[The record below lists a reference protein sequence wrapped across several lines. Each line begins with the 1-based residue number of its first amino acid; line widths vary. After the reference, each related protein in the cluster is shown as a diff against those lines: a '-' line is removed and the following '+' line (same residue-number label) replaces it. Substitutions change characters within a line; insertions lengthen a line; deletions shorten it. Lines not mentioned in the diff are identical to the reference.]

1 MNASDNVPIWVYP
14 LAGGVVLIAA
24 IVAGVRAY
32 LARRIE
38 RRNQDRIE
46 SIAYEV
52 LRNVLIPNGSGGQLH
67 LNYLLLTE
75 RGLLIIDLFDIPGA
89 VFGGD
94 QMFQWTAI
102 GRKLRFTFSNP
113 QPILYDR
120 IAAVKLLAGDVP
132 VDGRLVFTQRSDF
145 PKGKPKYV
153 VRIDQLA
160 SVFPIVDR
168 SRSNVVAAFGD
179 VWQSIKK
186 QAQPNLHG

>member
-1 MNASDNVPIWVYP
+1 MSPTESVPIWVYP
-14 LAGGVVLIAA
+14 LAGGVLLTAAVIA
-24 IVAGVRAY
+24 GTRAY
-32 LARRIE
+32 MARRIE

-120 IAAVKLLAGDVP
+120 IAAVKLLSGDVP
-132 VDGRLVFTQRSDF
+132 VDGRLVFTQRSEF

-153 VRIDQLA
+153 VRIDQLNSA
-160 SVFPIVDR
+160 FPTVDR
-168 SRSNVVAAFGD
+168 SRSNVVAAFAD

>member
-1 MNASDNVPIWVYP
+1 MTDRVPVWVYP
-14 LAGGVVLIAA
+14 
-24 IVAGVRAY
+24 VAGAVLLIVVITAGIRAW
-32 LARRIE
+32 LARRVE
-38 RRNQDRIE
+38 RRNQERIE

-132 VDGRLVFTQRSDF
+132 VEGRLVFTQRSDF
-145 PKGKPKYV
+145 PKGKPKHV
-153 VRIDQLA
+153 VRIDQLTSA
-160 SVFPIVDR
+160 FPEIDR
-168 SRSNVVAAFGD
+168 SRSNVVAAFAD
-179 VWQSIKK
+179 VWQNIKK
-186 QAQPNLHG
+186 NAQPNLQG

>member
-1 MNASDNVPIWVYP
+1 MSPTESVPIWVYP
-14 LAGGVVLIAA
+14 LAGGVLLTAAVIA
-24 IVAGVRAY
+24 GTRAY
-32 LARRIE
+32 MARRIE

-120 IAAVKLLAGDVP
+120 IAAVKLLSGDVP
-132 VDGRLVFTQRSDF
+132 VDGRLVFTQRSEF

-153 VRIDQLA
+153 VRIDQLN
-160 SVFPIVDR
+160 SVFPTVDR
-168 SRSNVVAAFGD
+168 SRSNVVAAFAD

>member
-1 MNASDNVPIWVYP
+1 MSEVVPFWVYP
-14 LAGGVVLIAA
+14 LAGATLLTAA

-32 LARRIE
+32 LSGRIV
-38 RRNQDRIE
+38 RRNQQRIE
-46 SIAYEV
+46 AIAYEV

-75 RGLLIIDLFDIPGA
+75 RGLLVIDMFDIPGA

-132 VDGRLVFTQRSDF
+132 VEGRLVFTQRGEF

-153 VRIDQLA
+153 VRIDQLSTA
-160 SVFPIVDR
+160 FPIVDR
-168 SRSNVVAAFGD
+168 SRSNAAAAFAD
-179 VWQSIKK
+179 VWNNIKK

>member
-1 MNASDNVPIWVYP
+1 MNENVPGWVLP
-14 LAGGVVLIAA
+14 VAVGVVLVAG
-24 IVAGVRAY
+24 VSAGVRA
-32 LARRIE
+32 LLGRRAE
-38 RRNQDRIE
+38 RRNQERIE

-52 LRNVLIPNGSGGQLH
+52 LRNVLIPNGNGGQLH

-132 VDGRLVFTQRSDF
+132 VEGRLVFTQRSDF
-145 PKGKPKYV
+145 PKGKPKHV
-153 VRIDQLA
+153 VRIDQLTG
-160 SVFPIVDR
+160 SFPQVDR
-168 SRSNVVAAFGD
+168 SRANVVAAFAD
-179 VWQSIKK
+179 VWQNIKK
-186 QAQPNLHG
+186 NTQPNLHG

>member
-1 MNASDNVPIWVYP
+1 VSDAVPVWVYP
-14 LAGGVVLIAA
+14 VAGAVVVTAA
-24 IVAGVRAY
+24 VVAGVRAY
-32 LARRIE
+32 LSRRID

-52 LRNVLIPNGSGGQLH
+52 LRNVLIPNGNGGQLH

-120 IAAVKLLAGDVP
+120 IAAVKLLAGEVP
-132 VDGRLVFTQRSDF
+132 VEGRLVFTQRSEF

-153 VRIDQLA
+153 VRMDQLTTA
-160 SVFPIVDR
+160 FPVIDR
-168 SRSNVVAAFGD
+168 SRGNVAAAFSD
-179 VWQSIKK
+179 VWQNIKK
-186 QAQPNLHG
+186 QAHPNLHG

>member
-1 MNASDNVPIWVYP
+1 MSDGLPIWVYP
-14 LAGGVVLIAA
+14 LAGAA
-24 IVAGVRAY
+24 LLTAIITAGVRA
-32 LARRIE
+32 LMTRRAE

-52 LRNVLIPNGSGGQLH
+52 LRNVLIPNGNGGQLH

-120 IAAVKLLAGDVP
+120 IAAVKLLAGEVP
-132 VDGRLVFTQRSDF
+132 VEGRLVFTQRSDF

-153 VRIDQLA
+153 VQIDQLNTA
-160 SVFPIVDR
+160 FPIVDR
-168 SRSNVVAAFGD
+168 SRSNVAAAFAD
-179 VWQSIKK
+179 VWQNIKK
-186 QAQPNLHG
+186 HAQPNLHG

>member
-1 MNASDNVPIWVYP
+1 VTEELPIWVYP
-14 LAGGVVLIAA
+14 VAGAALLTAA
-24 IVAGVRAY
+24 IFAGVPAYVTRRA
-32 LARRIE
+32 E

-52 LRNVLIPNGSGGQLH
+52 LRNVLIPNGNGGQLH

-75 RGLLIIDLFDIPGA
+75 RGLLVIDLFDIPGA

-120 IAAVKLLAGDVP
+120 IAAVKLLAGNVP
-132 VDGRLVFTQRSDF
+132 VDGRLVFTQRGEF

-153 VRIDQLA
+153 VRIDQLT
-160 SVFPIVDR
+160 SSFPLVDR

-179 VWQSIKK
+179 VWQNIKK
-186 QAQPNLHG
+186 HAQPNLHG

>member
-1 MNASDNVPIWVYP
+1 MTDEVPIWIYP
-14 LAGGVVLIAA
+14 LAGVALLTAVT
-24 IVAGVRAY
+24 VAGVRAY
-32 LARRIE
+32 LSRRAE

-52 LRNVLIPNGSGGQLH
+52 LRNVLIPNGNGGQLH

-89 VFGGD
+89 IFGGD

-102 GRKLRFTFSNP
+102 GRKLRFTFANP

-120 IAAVKLLAGDVP
+120 IAAVKLLAGEVP
-132 VDGRLVFTQRSDF
+132 VEGRLVFTQRSEF

-153 VRIDQLA
+153 VRIDQLGTH
-160 SVFPIVDR
+160 FPIVDR
-168 SRSNVVAAFGD
+168 SRGNVAAAFAD
-179 VWQSIKK
+179 VWQNIKK
-186 QAQPNLHG
+186 HAQPNLHD

>member
-1 MNASDNVPIWVYP
+1 IYP
-14 LAGGVVLIAA
+14 LVGVALLTTAT
-24 IVAGVRAY
+24 VAGVRA
-32 LARRIE
+32 LMTRRAE
-38 RRNQDRIE
+38 RRNQERIE

-52 LRNVLIPNGSGGQLH
+52 LRNVLIPNGNGGQLH

-120 IAAVKLLAGDVP
+120 IAAVKLLAGEVP
-132 VDGRLVFTQRSDF
+132 VEGRLVFTQRGDF

-160 SVFPIVDR
+160 TAFPIVDR
-168 SRSNVVAAFGD
+168 SRGNVAAAFSD
-179 VWQSIKK
+179 VWQNIKK
-186 QAQPNLHG
+186 HTQPNLHG

>member
-1 MNASDNVPIWVYP
+1 VPFWVYP
-14 LAGGVVLIAA
+14 LAGATLLTAA

-32 LARRIE
+32 LSRRII
-38 RRNQDRIE
+38 RRNQQRIE
-46 SIAYEV
+46 AIAYEV

-75 RGLLIIDLFDIPGA
+75 RGLLVIDMFDIPGA

-120 IAAVKLLAGDVP
+120 IAAVKLLSGDVP
-132 VDGRLVFTQRSDF
+132 VEGRLVFTQRGDF

-153 VRIDQLA
+153 VRIDQLSTA
-160 SVFPIVDR
+160 FPVVDR
-168 SRSNVVAAFGD
+168 SRSNAAAAFAD
-179 VWQSIKK
+179 VWNNIKK

>member
-1 MNASDNVPIWVYP
+1 MNASESVPIWVYP
-14 LAGGVVLIAA
+14 LAGGVILTAA

-120 IAAVKLLAGDVP
+120 IAAVKLLSGDVP
-132 VDGRLVFTQRSDF
+132 VDGRLVFTQRGEF

-153 VRIDQLA
+153 VRIDQLSSA
-160 SVFPIVDR
+160 FPLVDR
-168 SRSNVVAAFGD
+168 SRSNVVAAFSD

>member
-1 MNASDNVPIWVYP
+1 MNSSDGIPVWVYP
-14 LAGGVVLIAA
+14 VAVGVLLTAA

-32 LARRIE
+32 LVGRAE
-38 RRNQDRIE
+38 RRNQERIE
-46 SIAYEV
+46 AIAYEV
-52 LRNVLIPNGSGGQLH
+52 LRNVLIPNGNGGQLH

-75 RGLLIIDLFDIPGA
+75 RGLLILDMFDIPGA

-132 VDGRLVFTQRSDF
+132 VDGRLIFTQRSEF
-145 PKGKPKYV
+145 PKGKPKLV
-153 VRIDQLA
+153 LRIDQLSTA
-160 SVFPIVDR
+160 YPIVDR
-168 SRSNVVAAFGD
+168 SRTNVVAAFAD
-179 VWQSIKK
+179 VWARIKK

>member
-14 LAGGVVLIAA
+14 VAGGVILTAA
-24 IVAGVRAY
+24 IFAAVRAY
-32 LARRIE
+32 LTRRAE

-132 VDGRLVFTQRSDF
+132 VDGRLVFTQRSEF
-145 PKGKPKYV
+145 PKGKPKLV
-153 VRIDQLA
+153 LRIDQLTSA
-160 SVFPIVDR
+160 FPQVDR

-179 VWQSIKK
+179 VWQNIKK

>member
-1 MNASDNVPIWVYP
+1 MNANDNVPIWVYP
-14 LAGGVVLIAA
+14 LAGGVLLTAA

-32 LARRIE
+32 MTRRAE

-120 IAAVKLLAGDVP
+120 IAAVKLLSGDVP
-132 VDGRLVFTQRSDF
+132 VDGRLVFTQRAEF

-153 VRIDQLA
+153 VRIDQLN
-160 SVFPIVDR
+160 SVFPLVDR
-168 SRSNVVAAFGD
+168 SRSNVVAAFAD

>member
-1 MNASDNVPIWVYP
+1 VSDGIPFWVYP
-14 LAGGVVLIAA
+14 VAGAVLLTAA
-24 IVAGVRAY
+24 ITAGIRALLVRRA
-32 LARRIE
+32 E
-38 RRNQDRIE
+38 QRNQERIE

-120 IAAVKLLAGDVP
+120 IAAVKLLAGEVP
-132 VDGRLVFTQRSDF
+132 VEGRLVFTQRSDF

-153 VRIDQLA
+153 VRIDQLNSA
-160 SVFPIVDR
+160 FPEIDR
-168 SRSNVVAAFGD
+168 SRTNVAAAFAD
-179 VWQSIKK
+179 VWQNIKK
-186 QAQPNLHG
+186 NAQPNLHG

>member
-1 MNASDNVPIWVYP
+1 MVSEDVPVWVYP
-14 LAGGVVLIAA
+14 LAGVVLLAAA
-24 IVAGVRAY
+24 IFAGVRAY

-46 SIAYEV
+46 AIAYEV

-75 RGLLIIDLFDIPGA
+75 RGLLVLDLFDIPGA

-132 VDGRLVFTQRSDF
+132 VDGRLVFTQRGDF

-160 SVFPIVDR
+160 SAFPVVDR
-168 SRSNVVAAFGD
+168 SRSNVAAAFSE